1 MSSELSGDP
10 AASNKFI
17 ASLKLLIASLYYFF
31 LKNMLPLSF
40 KTISLSSSSFK
51 VLSSFGGSG
60 LVGVLTSGYGV
71 AFGSDGVDSVLKD
84 GTGKSAG
91 VAVGR
96 FLANSSYR
104 SSSAVFIPSSTGNF
118 SMSSMFGS
126 YLMPSSCSMYFR
138 HLWIAS

>member
-1 MSSELSGDP
+1 MSSEVSGDP

-40 KTISLSSSSFK
+40 KTISLSSSSFR
-51 VLSSFGGSG
+51 VLN
-60 LVGVLTSGYGV
+60 SGYGV

-84 GTGKSAG
+84 GTGRSAG

-96 FLANSSYR
+96 FLANSSYK